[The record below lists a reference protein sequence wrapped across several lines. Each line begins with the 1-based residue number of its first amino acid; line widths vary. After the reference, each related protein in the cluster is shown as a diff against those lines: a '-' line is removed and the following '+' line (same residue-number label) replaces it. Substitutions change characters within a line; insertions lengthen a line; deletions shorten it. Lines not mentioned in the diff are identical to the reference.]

1 MYSVTYQ
8 ALADAGAFSF
18 SEVDAMRD
26 ARSEVLVNRALMWAA
41 LAVVC
46 HEVGAGLACA
56 ACAVMCAVA
65 LVRSL

>member
-8 ALADAGAFSF
+8 ALADAGAFF
-18 SEVDAMRD
+18 VSEVGAMRD